1 MMTLNLQLF
10 YIKMVIN
17 RNSNF
22 IMVLDTYL
30 RVRAVFW
37 LMIKSKRYE
46 QQILKEKKELYIMKK
61 LISLMSILILSACQP
76 KHNQD
81 QLDSFFK
88 GSIAK
93 YNRELTN
100 IIVSDIFTPPVASRI
115 YAYPNIAAYESIRF
129 MDSKRPSLVG
139 QLNDLDSLTQPDKDK
154 PYYYPLASIIAFTGV
169 AKSLVYD
176 SEKIDRIKNQMLEM
190 VQEIGIDKEIYKNSV
205 SFGETIANE
214 ILNWASKDGY
224 NIRTALPGYSLS
236 DDLGRWRPTPP
247 NYLDAIEPHW
257 NTIRPFVLDSVNQFD
272 PGPPTAFDIDQES
285 KFFKGAIEVY
295 QTVNN
300 IDAKQLEIAKFWN
313 CNPNTSQING
323 HVMSFKQQISPGG
336 HWIHITA
343 QVLEEKKLKQVE
355 AAAVMAQ
362 VSIAIADAFISSW
375 DQKYKSNL
383 IRPETYINKYI
394 DPDWS
399 PLLQTPAFPEHT
411 SAHSVASTA
420 AASLL
425 THIFGEN
432 YKFIDSTE
440 VPFGLP
446 KRSFISFLQASQEAA
461 ISRLYGGIHY
471 RPAIE
476 LGMEQGRLVGKHVM
490 ENVDI
495 N

>member
-1 MMTLNLQLF
+1 
-10 YIKMVIN
+10 
-17 RNSNF
+17 
-22 IMVLDTYL
+22 
-30 RVRAVFW
+30 
-37 LMIKSKRYE
+37 
-46 QQILKEKKELYIMKK
+46 MKK
-61 LISLMSILILSACQP
+61 LISLLFIIALSACQP
-76 KHNQD
+76 KHNID
-81 QLDSFFK
+81 ELDLYFK

-93 YNRELTN
+93 SNRELTDV
-100 IIVSDIFTPPVASRI
+100 IISDIFTPPVASRI

-139 QLNDLDSLTQPDKDK
+139 QLNDLDSLTKPDKNK
-154 PYYYPLASIIAFTGV
+154 SYYYPLASIIAFTDV
-169 AKSLVYD
+169 AKSLVFD
-176 SEKIDRIKNQMLEM
+176 SGKIEIIKNQMLKR
-190 VQEIGIDKEIYKNSV
+190 VQEIGIDQEIYKNSV
-205 SFGETIANE
+205 SFGETIAKE
-214 ILNWASKDGY
+214 ILSWASKDGY
-224 NIRTALPGYSLS
+224 NIRTALPGFNVS
-236 DDLGRWRPTPP
+236 DDIARWRPTPP
-247 NYLDAIEPHW
+247 DYMDAIEPHW

-285 KFFKGAIEVY
+285 QFFKEAIEVY
-295 QTVNN
+295 QTVIN
-300 IDAKQLEIAKFWN
+300 IDAEQLEIAKFWN
-313 CNPNTSQING
+313 CNPNVSQTNG
-323 HVMSFKQQISPGG
+323 HAMFFNQQISPGG

-343 QVLEEKKLKQVE
+343 QVLEEKKLEQIE
-355 AAAVMAQ
+355 AAAVMTQ
-362 VSIAIADAFISSW
+362 VSIAIADSFISAW

-411 SAHSVASTA
+411 SAHSVSSTA

-425 THIFGEN
+425 TRFFGEN
-432 YKFIDSTE
+432 YTFIDSTE

-446 KRSFISFLQASQEAA
+446 ERSFNSFLQASQEAS

-476 LGMEQGRLVGKHVM
+476 LGMKQGRLVGKHVM